1 MTSPPLPPLPPSGP
15 PYSMNFSRRKE
26 TAPGP
31 PAPERMKIFAWSRNC
46 MSAAVM
52 GCGAYD
58 KARLCFH
65 LHGLWI
71 PQPRKRHQLKQ
82 SKLAGNTPMHAQRL
96 RQRCAKQGV
105 ANRHQRQCHRDFA
118 NLVGRRFHRE
128 LPDEI
133 ANGME
138 YRIKRLAVTRQN
150 HPDREPARSIDRT
163 STRLNSSH

>member
-1 MTSPPLPPLPPSGP
+1 MIRRPPRSTRTDTLFPYTTLFRSFSPSTDSKMTSPPLPPLPPSGP

-82 SKLAGNTPMHAQRL
+82 RKLAGNTTMHAQRL
-96 RQRCAKQGV
+96 RQRCAKQGG
-105 ANRHQRQCHRDFA
+105 ANRQHRKH
-118 NLVGRRFHRE
+118 VRE
-128 LPDEI
+128 
-133 ANGME
+133 G
-138 YRIKRLAVTRQN
+138 K
-150 HPDREPARSIDRT
+150 S
-163 STRLNSSH
+163 